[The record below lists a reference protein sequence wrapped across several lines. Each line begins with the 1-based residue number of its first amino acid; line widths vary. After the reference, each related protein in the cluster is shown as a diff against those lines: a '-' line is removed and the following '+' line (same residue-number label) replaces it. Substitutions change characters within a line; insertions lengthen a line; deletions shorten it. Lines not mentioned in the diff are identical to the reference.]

1 MLPSFPRVPW
11 HPPTSPVS
19 LALFP
24 LQVWDLS
31 DIDKDGHLDR
41 DEFAVVGPCCD
52 SLFYSAEEGNSSC
65 GVSGFFFFP
74 LSDLFTHLFI

>member
-1 MLPSFPRVPW
+1 MGVLAGVLPSA
-11 HPPTSPVS
+11 VS

-52 SLFYSAEEGNSSC
+52 SLFPLCRGRKCFSSH
-65 GVSGFFFFP
+65 GFFPP
-74 LSDLFTHLFI
+74 LIFKKCLF